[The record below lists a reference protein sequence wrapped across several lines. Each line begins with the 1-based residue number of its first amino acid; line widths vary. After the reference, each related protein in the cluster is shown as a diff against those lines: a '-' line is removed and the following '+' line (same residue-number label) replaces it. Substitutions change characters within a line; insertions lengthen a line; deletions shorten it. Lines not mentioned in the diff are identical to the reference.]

1 MRSRPSSSKV
11 APASRRSHAGR
22 NPQSINRHNEFRSFA
37 FAVRVRVY
45 LDLHMKTRFVVQLAT
60 VLFLL
65 FVPSVVR
72 ADTLD
77 DLARDFWAWRAAEQP
92 VSSDDIPRIERPSG
106 WVPDWS
112 PEAVARYHKQLD
124 EYETRWQKI
133 DASAWPIPRQVDYRL
148 MGSALSRVRW
158 ELDRIRNW
166 QRDPSFYVQQTVGP
180 YLQLLL
186 PPPPFDSARSKQIV
200 ATLAS
205 IPRTLA
211 SAKQNLTEPAAPFAR
226 IALSPLRDIRPRL
239 LNSVAGLKPLL
250 DAESSRNLDS
260 VSEQAAVALES
271 YRDWLTQ
278 RLATMRTETAIGR
291 DNYVFFLKNVALLRS
306 CSRWANKNGHDP
318 SHHRSM
324 KSTAMQAF
332 PSSGYSRMSPSR
344 SLRSKKTSWQFAVT
358 CSLKT
363 FSAYPTG
370 CSIIGLHPRPPI
382 SQHLPT

>member
-1 MRSRPSSSKV
+1 MPSRPSSSKV

-77 DLARDFWAWRAAEQP
+77 DLASDFWAWRAAEQP

-124 EYETRWQKI
+124 EYEMRWQKI
-133 DASAWPIPRQVDYRL
+133 DASTWPIPRQVDYRL

-158 ELDRIRNW
+158 ELDRVRNW
-166 QRDPSFYVQQTVGP
+166 QRDPSFYVQQSVGA

-186 PPPPFDSARSKQIV
+186 PPPPFDAARSMQTV
-200 ATLAS
+200 AMLAS

-211 SAKQNLTEPAAPFAR
+211 SAKQNLIDPTAPLAR
-226 IALSPLRDIRPRL
+226 IALAQLQDILPRL
-239 LNSVAGLKPLL
+239 LKSIAGLKPLL
-250 DAESSRNLDS
+250 DPESSRNLES
-260 VSEQAAVALES
+260 VGEEAAAAVES
-271 YRDWLTQ
+271 YRDWLNQ
-278 RLATMRTETAIGR
+278 RLPTLRMETAIGR
-291 DNYVFFLKNVALLRS
+291 DNYVFFLKNV
-306 CSRWANKNGHDP
+306 
-318 SHHRSM
+318 
-324 KSTAMQAF
+324 
-332 PSSGYSRMSPSR
+332 
-344 SLRSKKTSWQFAVT
+344 
-358 CSLKT
+358 
-363 FSAYPTG
+363 
-370 CSIIGLHPRPPI
+370 
-382 SQHLPT
+382 